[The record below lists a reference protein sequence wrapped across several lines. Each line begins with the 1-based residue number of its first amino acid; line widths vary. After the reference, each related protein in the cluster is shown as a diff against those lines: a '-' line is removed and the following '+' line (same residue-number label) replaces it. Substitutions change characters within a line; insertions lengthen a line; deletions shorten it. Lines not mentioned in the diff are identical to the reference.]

1 MMMLSLIAILFLIV
15 FVIRTSNHSTA
26 GIPNVTQPI
35 EILRKRYALKDP
47 NHMKDS
53 NHMNG
58 MMVSMSGMM
67 GLGSK

>member
-35 EILRKRYALKDP
+35 DILRQRYALGEIDASEFHELKKP
-47 NHMKDS
+47 FEN
-53 NHMNG
+53 
-58 MMVSMSGMM
+58 SG
-67 GLGSK
+67 KR